1 MSYGYVSFNTF
12 SDVSVD
18 ELYAMPD
25 VEYSSL
31 NGSLSS
37 VWILSL
43 FVFVW
48 KLELGNGTGTD
59 GKKQH
64 ILQTMWQGQ
73 VKT

>member
-37 VWILSL
+37 IWILSL
-43 FVFVW
+43 FVFV
-48 KLELGNGTGTD
+48 
-59 GKKQH
+59 
-64 ILQTMWQGQ
+64 
-73 VKT
+73 